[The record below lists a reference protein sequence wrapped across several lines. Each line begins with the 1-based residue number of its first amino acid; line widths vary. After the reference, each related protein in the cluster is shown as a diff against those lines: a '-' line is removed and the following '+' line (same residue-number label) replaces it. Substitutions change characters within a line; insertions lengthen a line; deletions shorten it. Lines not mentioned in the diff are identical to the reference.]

1 MKKKMIL
8 KIINIIMKIMNSK
21 NNKYNFKIQLKMRI
35 IKKIRFI
42 LSFYKIKTIKILM
55 LKKISI

>member
-21 NNKYNFKIQLKMRI
+21 NNKYNFKIQQKMRI

-42 LSFYKIKTIKILM
+42 LSFYNIKTKKILM